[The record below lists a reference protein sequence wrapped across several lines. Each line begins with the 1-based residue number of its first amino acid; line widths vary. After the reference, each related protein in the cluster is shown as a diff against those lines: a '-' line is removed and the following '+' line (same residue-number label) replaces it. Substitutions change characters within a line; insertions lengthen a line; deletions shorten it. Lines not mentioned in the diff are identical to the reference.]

1 MDEWHVLSD
10 GAGVVSCDL
19 ANRMSPQIQPG
30 VERPRAAGNEIG
42 AEATSFPAP
51 RRGGSV
57 ASKQPMRDYLNAIN
71 THVVVYDGGMGATL
85 EQFDLTSEDYGGLAG
100 KCHEALVLRRPDVIE
115 GVHASMLDAGA
126 EVVETD
132 TFQASRL
139 KLAEWGLAEHTLEI
153 NTKAA
158 EIARR
163 AAGER
168 RYVAGSIGP
177 TGYLPASE
185 DPALGQIRFGELVE
199 VFAEQ
204 ARGLID
210 GGADLLIVETAQDIL
225 EVKAAVFGARQAF
238 KTTGR
243 ALPIHTS
250 VSLLPNGGK
259 MLLGTDVSA
268 VLCTLEALRVDV
280 IGLNCSTGPQD
291 MRDAIRFLGEH
302 CPVPVACIPNA
313 GLPLQ
318 GPDGETIFPEQ
329 PEPLADALA
338 EFVERYGVGVVGGC
352 CGTTPDH
359 IRAIVERVATPPG
372 AAARTAGGGASAT
385 APPTRPVPPRPAP
398 RPPHLSAMIAAT
410 PLVQE
415 PRPTMVGE
423 RVNAQGSRK
432 AKELL
437 LAEDYDGLA
446 QIAEDQVEGGAHV
459 LDLCVALT
467 ERTDEDEQMRLVV
480 KKVSLTQP
488 APIQVDSTEPEVI
501 ERALEQ
507 CPGRAIVNS
516 VNLEAGRAKLD
527 RVVPVALAHG
537 AALIALTIDE
547 TGMAKTAQRKVE
559 IAKRIRDLCC
569 EEHGLDPELLIF
581 DCLTFTLTTGD
592 EEWRPSAVETIEG
605 IRRIKAEV
613 PHVKTSLGVSNVSFG
628 VSPTARA
635 VLNSVFLH
643 HCVDA
648 GLDLAMVNPN
658 HITPYGEIPTGEREL
673 ADDLVFNRR
682 EDALER
688 FIAHFESKGE
698 QEADAAAQDP
708 TEGMEPEQ
716 ALHFHI
722 LRRRREGV
730 EAWIDASVEKI
741 GAVPTLNDVL
751 LPAMKEVGDKFGA
764 GELILP
770 FVLQSAEVMKRAV
783 AQLERYLDKL
793 EGYTKGTV
801 VLATVFG
808 DVHDIGKSLVNTI
821 LTNNGYT
828 VVDLGKQVPIQTI
841 LDAAQEHDAT
851 AIGLSALLVST
862 SKQMP
867 ACVAELHAKG
877 LPYPVL
883 IGGAAINRAFGYRA
897 LYPGGRESEEVYEPG
912 VFYCKDAFEG
922 LAVMDQL
929 VDAQARGGLVE
940 RLRASAAEFRA
951 KGETPAEELDFTD
964 DSVRSPA
971 RTDAPVPTP
980 PYWGVREIEVD
991 LDEVYRH
998 LDTHVLFKL
1007 HWGGRGVKGEA
1018 WRELL
1023 EGDFRP
1029 RLERMWREQ
1038 DYLHPRA
1045 LLGFFPCYALGNE
1058 IVVLDPATLDPAK
1071 PDDGADGRAPR
1082 LDPATLDPAAP
1093 DSGADG
1099 RAPRLDPTPR
1109 ARELTRFVCPRQPK
1123 GDRLCLADFF
1133 RPAVDGRPPAEL
1145 DVVAVQAV
1153 TVGSEVTE
1161 VMARLES
1168 EGEFSEQLFVHG
1180 LGVQAAEGL
1189 AEWLHATVR
1198 ELLGIGATQGR
1209 RYSWGY
1215 PAVPEQSEHLKVEQL
1230 LGLSDIGMH
1239 ITDGYAPEPEQS
1251 TLALVAHHPQAIY
1264 FGTRQGRLLPN
1275 GSPDDVI
1282 KGSPRDPSLFA
1293 AGDTGPALGDEEPP
1307 DGTVEEEDE
1316 PAMAG

>member
-1 MDEWHVLSD
+1 
-10 GAGVVSCDL
+10 
-19 ANRMSPQIQPG
+19 
-30 VERPRAAGNEIG
+30 
-42 AEATSFPAP
+42 
-51 RRGGSV
+51 
-57 ASKQPMRDYLNAIN
+57 MRDFLQAI
-71 THVVVYDGGMGATL
+71 HSRVVVYDGGMGATL
-85 EQFDLTSEDYGGLAG
+85 EQFDLTPEDYGGLQG
-100 KCHEALVLRRPDVIE
+100 KCHEALVLNRPDVIE
-115 GVHASMLDAGA
+115 GVHTSMLEAGA
-126 EVVETD
+126 EVLETD

-139 KLAEWGLAEHTLEI
+139 KLGEWGLADYTVEI
-153 NTKAA
+153 NTRAA
-158 EIARR
+158 ELARK
-163 AAGER
+163 AAGEHR
-168 RYVAGSIGP
+168 FVAGSIGP

-185 DPALGQIRFGELVE
+185 DPSLGQIRFGELVE

-204 ARGLID
+204 AAGLID
-210 GGADLLIVETAQDIL
+210 GGADLIIIETAQDIL
-225 EVKAAVFGARQAF
+225 EVKAAVFGAREAF

-243 ALPIHTS
+243 TLPIHTS

-259 MLLGTDVSA
+259 MLLGTDISA
-268 VLCTLEALRVDV
+268 VLTTLEALKVDV
-280 IGLNCSTGPQD
+280 IGLNCSTGPED
-291 MRDAIRFLGEH
+291 MRDAIRFLGEY

-318 GPDGETIFPEQ
+318 GPDGETIFPEK
-329 PEPLADALA
+329 PEPLADALQ

-352 CGTTPDH
+352 CGTTPEH
-359 IRAIVERVATPPG
+359 IRAIAERVAK
-372 AAARTAGGGASAT
+372 
-385 APPTRPVPPRPAP
+385 RPVEPRPAP
-398 RPPHLSAMIAAT
+398 RAPHLSSMIAAT
-410 PLVQE
+410 PLQQE
-415 PRPTMVGE
+415 PAPTMVGE
-423 RVNAQGSRK
+423 RVNSQGSRK

-437 LAEDYDGLA
+437 LAEDYDGLV
-446 QIAEDQVEGGAHV
+446 QIAEDQVTGGAHV

-467 ERTDEDEQMRLVV
+467 ERQDEDEQMRLVA

-507 CPGRAIVNS
+507 IPGRAIVNS

-547 TGMAKTAQRKVE
+547 VGMAKTAARKVE
-559 IAKRIRDLCC
+559 IAKRLRDLCC
-569 EEHGLDPELLIF
+569 EEHGMDPQLLIF

-592 EEWRPSAVETIEG
+592 EEWRPSAVETIAG
-605 IRRIKAEV
+605 IKAIKEQI
-613 PHVKTSLGVSNVSFG
+613 PDVKTSLGVSNVSFG
-628 VSPTARA
+628 VSPGARA

-643 HCVDA
+643 HCAQA

-658 HITPYGEIPTGEREL
+658 HITPYSEIPDVEREL

-682 EDALER
+682 EDALEK
-688 FIAHFESKGE
+688 FIEHFESKGPE
-698 QEADAAAQDP
+698 DTSQGAADP

-722 LRRRREGV
+722 LRRRRDGV
-730 EAWIDASVEKI
+730 EEWIDKSVEKI
-741 GAVPTLNDVL
+741 GAVPTLNEVL

-783 AQLERYLDKL
+783 AQLEKYLDKI

-867 ACVAELHAKG
+867 ACIQELHAKG

-897 LYPGGRESEEVYEPG
+897 LYPGGKDSDVVYEPG

-929 VDAQARGGLVE
+929 IDADTRAALVQK
-940 RLRASAAEFRA
+940 LLAGATEFRA
-951 KGETPAEELDFTD
+951 KGDEPRETGDLTD
-964 DSVRSPA
+964 DSVRSAA
-971 RTDAPVPTP
+971 RTDVPIPTP
-980 PYWGVREIEVD
+980 PFWGVREIPVN
-991 LDEVYRH
+991 LDEVYSH

-1007 HWGGRGVKGEA
+1007 HWGGKGVKGEA

-1029 RLERMWREQ
+1029 RLERMWHDQ
-1038 DYLHPRA
+1038 TYLHPRA

-1058 IVVLDPATLDPAK
+1058 IVVLDPAVIDPAGGTD
-1071 PDDGADGRAPR
+1071 PAGGRAP
-1082 LDPATLDPAAP
+1082 AT
-1093 DSGADG
+1093 
-1099 RAPRLDPTPR
+1099 
-1109 ARELTRFVCPRQPK
+1109 ELTRFVCPRQPK

-1133 RPAVDGRPPAEL
+1133 RPAIGPDGGAGGSRSTGKPPEEL
-1145 DVVAVQAV
+1145 DVIAVQAV
-1153 TVGSEVTE
+1153 TVGGEVTE
-1161 VMARLES
+1161 LMAKLEA
-1168 EGEFSEQLFVHG
+1168 EGEFAEQLFVHG
-1180 LGVQAAEGL
+1180 LGVQTAEGL
-1189 AEWLHATVR
+1189 AEWLHHEARTM
-1198 ELLGIGATQGR
+1198 LGIPAAQGR

-1215 PAVPEQSEHLKVEQL
+1215 PAVPEQAEHLKVEKL
-1230 LGLSDIGMH
+1230 LGLGDIGMK

-1275 GSPDDVI
+1275 GSPDDLI
-1282 KGSPRDPSLFA
+1282 KGSDRDPSLPLSSA
-1293 AGDTGPALGDEEPP
+1293 AATA
-1307 DGTVEEEDE
+1307 
-1316 PAMAG
+1316 